1 MWVVAMMAV
10 FVVGY
15 ILDLVLRLLEKL
27 LCRR

>member
-1 MWVVAMMAV
+1 MWGVVMMAV

-27 LCRR
+27 LGRR

>member
-15 ILDLVLRLLEKL
+15 ILDLVFRFLEKL
-27 LCRR
+27 LGRR

>member
-15 ILDLVLRLLEKL
+15 ILNLVLRLLEKL
-27 LCRR
+27 LGRR

>member
-15 ILDLVLRLLEKL
+15 ILDLVLSVLEKL
-27 LCRR
+27 LGRR

>member
-1 MWVVAMMAV
+1 MWVVVMMAV

-27 LCRR
+27 LGRR

>member
-27 LCRR
+27 LGRR

>member
-15 ILDLVLRLLEKL
+15 ILDLLLRLLEKL
-27 LCRR
+27 LGRR

>member
-15 ILDLVLRLLEKL
+15 ILELVLRLLEKL
-27 LCRR
+27 LGRR

>member
-15 ILDLVLRLLEKL
+15 ILDLVLSLLEKL
-27 LCRR
+27 LVRR